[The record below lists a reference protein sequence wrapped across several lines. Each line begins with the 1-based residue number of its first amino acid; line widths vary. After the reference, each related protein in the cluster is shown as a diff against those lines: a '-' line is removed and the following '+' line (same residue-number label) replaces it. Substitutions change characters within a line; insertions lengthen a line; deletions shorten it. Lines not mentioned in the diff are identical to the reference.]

1 MTGTLT
7 KKNGE
12 WVVKYDRGH
21 EVVFYELDQDGKN
34 WSKRIGVMNF
44 IHEGIELDFTLIT
57 SGQYNEEQEFVV
69 KEFHAKILH
78 INHDTI

>member
-1 MTGTLT
+1 MTGTLV

-21 EVVFYELDQDGKN
+21 EVVFYELDQDAKN

-57 SGQYNEEQEFVV
+57 SGQYNVEQECVV

>member
-1 MTGTLT
+1 MTGTLV
-7 KKNGE
+7 KKNDE
-12 WVVKYDRGH
+12 WHIKYDRGH
-21 EVVFYELDQDGKN
+21 DVVFYELDQDGKN

-44 IHEGIELDFTLIT
+44 IHEGIEVDFTLIT
-57 SGQYNEEQEFVV
+57 SGHYNEEQESIV

>member
-1 MTGTLT
+1 MTGTLA

-21 EVVFYELDQDGKN
+21 EVVFYELDKN
-34 WSKRIGVMNF
+34 SKDWSNRSGVIKF
-44 IHEGIELDFTLIT
+44 IREGIELDFTLIT
-57 SGQYNEEQEFVV
+57 SGQYNEEQESIV
-69 KEFHAKILH
+69 KEFQAKILH